1 MTGSFQALSEGLQGL
16 RCRHAFSY
24 KRITVVLFYCKA
36 LPNHPVFNAR
46 ILCTSASLR
55 GLVTIGNV
63 TYGIEP
69 MDSSSGSEH
78 ILYSLD
84 NVKKEPSM
92 CGVTTEG
99 HEEGEHIGE
108 NHHPSM
114 TQLLRVSAPLFSPVP
129 CNGFHECSA
138 KKYGS
143 SLADF
148 SGA

>member
-1 MTGSFQALSEGLQGL
+1 M
-16 RCRHAFSY
+16 
-24 KRITVVLFYCKA
+24 
-36 LPNHPVFNAR
+36 FNAR
-46 ILCTSASLR
+46 ILCTLPCLR

-78 ILYSLD
+78 IVYSLD

-92 CGVTTEG
+92 CGVMTEG
-99 HEEGEHIGE
+99 HEEGEHTGE

-129 CNGFHECSA
+129 YNGFHECSA
-138 KKYGS
+138 KNMAGAYRI
-143 SLADF
+143 SLGLNTCLKVSDPLGF
-148 SGA
+148 LRCWKTLLPQQRGCSFCFCTQQ